1 MSVKGFV
8 NDIIYFF
15 GDRCMKI
22 NNEFLN
28 TNNYVE
34 NLFSDEVTN
43 ETAGKDLFAEAVKIV
58 QGENAEGM
66 DIGDLYNKHG
76 ALGDMEKAKQLGLAS
91 GDEDSEE
98 MVTVYE
104 RIQIQLMTYCEDYN
118 GTGMNID
125 KAKMEQV
132 LGSAS
137 MAEAVSKASNLEKF
151 NDNTKE
157 YMIKNDLEPTV
168 DNVYMAMHSAG
179 KKQVA
184 DIDNPSIEAAVKSKL
199 IKDGYELNDE
209 NVKNAMWLV
218 SRNIEVNVDNMNK
231 LSELNQIDSLKV
243 GDEEALTAIM
253 RNISYS
259 IYAGKDAKSA
269 YITDRYFNVED
280 VNEVVDLVQNVTDEE
295 LSYIKENNFTLNAA
309 NIKKAKEADLTGVS
323 SLQAVEFKQVIFEAR
338 IVMTQSSVFNLKRLG
353 VEINYTEIS
362 KMTEDIKNER
372 NNLIDMLAKTEEF
385 VGNEVSKQMISNAI
399 DMMNSF
405 SSLPQGIIGKVHT
418 EEISFTMTSVY
429 TSGVELKNQ
438 YEMAM
443 TSYETL
449 GTQVRRDLGDSIKK
463 AFSNVDTLLDELDME
478 INSANE
484 RAVRILG
491 YNSMEITPEN
501 VKGVKEIATELDY
514 LMKNMTP
521 KTAMHLIKN
530 GINPLEDNIRDV
542 NKMLEQINEDL
553 GKDVETMGKFLWNL
567 EKNNQVTAEEK
578 SDYIELYRI
587 LNMISKNDG
596 NVIGRVINE
605 GKELTLKNL
614 YSAYKSKKHQDF
626 DYSLSDE
633 YEISYVKKNITTF
646 MERVSDVK
654 PFISD
659 NEPADISIE
668 KMIDMTAGEDIVKF
682 LNSQT
687 VSNIASYMEMSNGN
701 SFYKKLKDYK
711 EADNIVETI
720 KEEFLGD
727 GDVSDIAEKYE
738 QLEAAGKEL
747 LENTKNSA
755 DLSYEKLQGSLLMA
769 NALKVL
775 NAQAKKNSYIVPM
788 EIGGELTNI
797 HLTIKKNQESFKNVT
812 VSMENEIL
820 GKLSAVFS
828 IKSSVVSGRVV
839 SDRESTVNMI
849 NENISVFT
857 RTIETLE
864 INAGEIMCF
873 KGSMDVVNKY
883 SESSD
888 EGVALNTY
896 YSVAKA
902 FVGVIKV
909 GAQG

>member
-22 NNEFLN
+22 NNEFMN

-34 NLFSDEVTN
+34 NLFSDEVIN

-137 MAEAVSKASNLEKF
+137 MAEAVLKASNLEKF

-184 DIDNPSIEAAVKSKL
+184 GLEEPSLEAAVKSKL
-199 IKDGYELNDE
+199 SIDGYEINDE

-218 SRNIEVNVDNMNK
+218 SRNIEVNTENMNK
-231 LSELNQIDSLKV
+231 LSELNQIDELKAL
-243 GDEEALTAIM
+243 DEEALTAIM

-295 LSYIKENNFTLNAA
+295 LSYIKDNNLTLNAA
-309 NIKKAKEADLTGVS
+309 NIKKAKEADLSGVS

-372 NNLIDMLAKTEEF
+372 NKLIDMLSKTEEF
-385 VGNEVSKQMISNAI
+385 EGNDVSKQMISNAL

-405 SSLPQGIIGKVHT
+405 SSLPQGIIGKVYT

-429 TSGVELKNQ
+429 TNGVELKNQ

-463 AFSNVDTLLDELDME
+463 AFSNVDTLLDEIDME

-514 LMKNMTP
+514 LMENMTP

-567 EKNNQVTAEEK
+567 EKKNQVTAEEK
-578 SDYIELYRI
+578 NDYIELYRI

-633 YEISYVKKNITTF
+633 HEISYVKKSITTF
-646 MERVSDVK
+646 MEKAVEAES
-654 PFISD
+654 
-659 NEPADISIE
+659 
-668 KMIDMTAGEDIVKF
+668 GESIVKM
-682 LNSQT
+682 LDSQSFT
-687 VSNIASYMEMSNGN
+687 DIATYMEMSNGN

-711 EADNIVETI
+711 EADNIVEAL
-720 KEEFLGD
+720 KDELSSD
-727 GDVSDIAEKYE
+727 GDIDDIAEKYE

-775 NAQAKKNSYIVPM
+775 NAQAKKHSYIVPM

-797 HLTIKKNQESFKNVT
+797 HLTIKKNQKSFKNVT
-812 VSMENEIL
+812 VSMENESL

-849 NENISVFT
+849 NENLSVFT
-857 RTIETLE
+857 RAIETLQ
-864 INAGEIMCF
+864 INSGEIMCF
-873 KGSMDVVNKY
+873 KGSVDVVNKY

-888 EGVALNTY
+888 EGLALNTY

-902 FVGVIKV
+902 FVGAIKV
-909 GAQG
+909 GLQG

>member
-1 MSVKGFV
+1 
-8 NDIIYFF
+8 
-15 GDRCMKI
+15 MKI
-22 NNEFLN
+22 NNEYMN

-58 QGENAEGM
+58 QGENADGM

-118 GTGMNID
+118 GTGMSID

-168 DNVYMAMHSAG
+168 DNVYMSMHSAG

-184 DIDNPSIEAAVKSKL
+184 NIENPSIETAVKSKL
-199 IKDGYELNDE
+199 SKDGYELNDE

-218 SRNIEVNVDNMNK
+218 SRDIEVNAENMNK
-231 LSELNQIDSLKV
+231 LNELNQIDALKA
-243 GDEEALTAIM
+243 GDEEALTALM

-259 IYAGKDAKSA
+259 IYAGKDEKSA
-269 YITDRYFNVED
+269 YITDRYFNTED

-295 LSYIKENNFTLNAA
+295 LSYIKENNLTLNAA
-309 NIKKAKEADLTGVS
+309 NIKRAKEADFTGVS

-372 NNLIDMLAKTEEF
+372 NKLIDLLAKTEEF
-385 VGNEVSKQMISNAI
+385 EGDNVSKQMISNAL

-405 SSLPQGIIGKVHT
+405 SSLPQGIIGKVYT

-429 TSGVELKNQ
+429 TSGTALKNQ

-463 AFSNVDTLLDELDME
+463 AFLNVDNLLDEIDME

-514 LMKNMTP
+514 LMENMTP

-596 NVIGRVINE
+596 NVIGRVISE

-626 DYSLSDE
+626 DYSISDE
-633 YEISYVKKNITTF
+633 HEISYVKKSITTF
-646 MERVSDVK
+646 MEKAVAAE
-654 PFISD
+654 
-659 NEPADISIE
+659 N
-668 KMIDMTAGEDIVKF
+668 GENIVKM
-682 LNSQT
+682 LDSQT

-711 EADNIVETI
+711 EADNIVEAI
-720 KEEFLGD
+720 EEEFLGD
-727 GDVSDIAEKYE
+727 GDVSDIEEKYE

-747 LENTKNSA
+747 LENTKNSE

-775 NAQAKKNSYIVPM
+775 NAQAKKHSYIVPM

-812 VSMENEIL
+812 VSMENESL

-849 NENISVFT
+849 NENLSVFT

>member
-22 NNEFLN
+22 NNEFMN

-34 NLFSDEVTN
+34 NLFSDEVIN

-91 GDEDSEE
+91 WDEDSEE

-184 DIDNPSIEAAVKSKL
+184 GLEEPSLEAAVKSKL
-199 IKDGYELNDE
+199 SMDGYEINDE

-218 SRNIEVNVDNMNK
+218 SRNIEVNTENMNK
-231 LSELNQIDSLKV
+231 LSELNQIDELKAL
-243 GDEEALTAIM
+243 DEEALATVM

-295 LSYIKENNFTLNAA
+295 LSYIKENNLTLNAA
-309 NIKKAKEADLTGVS
+309 NIKKAKEADLSDVS

-372 NNLIDMLAKTEEF
+372 NKLIDMLSKTEEF
-385 VGNEVSKQMISNAI
+385 EGNDVSKQMISNALN
-399 DMMNSF
+399 MMNSF
-405 SSLPQGIIGKVHT
+405 SSLPQGIIGKVYT

-429 TSGVELKNQ
+429 TNGVELKNQ

-463 AFSNVDTLLDELDME
+463 AFSNVDTLLDEIDME

-501 VKGVKEIATELDY
+501 VKGVKEIAAELDY
-514 LMKNMTP
+514 LMENMTP

-567 EKNNQVTAEEK
+567 EKKNQVTAEEK
-578 SDYIELYRI
+578 NDYIELYRI

-626 DYSLSDE
+626 DYSISDE
-633 YEISYVKKNITTF
+633 HEISYVKKSITTF
-646 MERVSDVK
+646 MEKAVEAES
-654 PFISD
+654 
-659 NEPADISIE
+659 
-668 KMIDMTAGEDIVKF
+668 GESIVKM
-682 LNSQT
+682 LDSQSFT
-687 VSNIASYMEMSNGN
+687 DIATYMEMSNGN

-711 EADNIVETI
+711 EADNIVEAL
-720 KEEFLGD
+720 KDELSSD
-727 GDVSDIAEKYE
+727 GDIDDIAEKYE
-738 QLEAAGKEL
+738 QLEAAGKEIL
-747 LENTKNSA
+747 NEAKGSS
-755 DLSYEKLQGSLLMA
+755 DISYEKLQGSLLMA

-775 NAQAKKNSYIVPM
+775 NAQAKKHSYIVPM

-797 HLTIKKNQESFKNVT
+797 HLTIKKNQKSFKNVA
-812 VSMENEIL
+812 VSMENENL

-849 NENISVFT
+849 NENLSVFT
-857 RTIETLE
+857 RAIETLQ
-864 INAGEIMCF
+864 INSGEIMCF
-873 KGSMDVVNKY
+873 KGSVDVVNKY

-888 EGVALNTY
+888 EGLALNTY

-909 GAQG
+909 GVQG

>member
-22 NNEFLN
+22 NNEFMN

-34 NLFSDEVTN
+34 NLFSDEVIN

-184 DIDNPSIEAAVKSKL
+184 GLEEPSLEAAVKSKL
-199 IKDGYELNDE
+199 SIDGYEINDE

-218 SRNIEVNVDNMNK
+218 SRNIEVNTENMNK
-231 LSELNQIDSLKV
+231 LSELNQIDELKV
-243 GDEEALTAIM
+243 GDEEALATVM

-295 LSYIKENNFTLNAA
+295 LSYIKDNNLTLNAA

-372 NNLIDMLAKTEEF
+372 NKLIDMLAKTEEF

-429 TSGVELKNQ
+429 TSGGELKNQ

-463 AFSNVDTLLDELDME
+463 AFSNVDTLLDEIDME

-501 VKGVKEIATELDY
+501 VKGVKEIAAELDY
-514 LMKNMTP
+514 LMVNMTP

-633 YEISYVKKNITTF
+633 HEISYVKKSITTF
-646 MERVSDVK
+646 MEKAVEAES
-654 PFISD
+654 
-659 NEPADISIE
+659 
-668 KMIDMTAGEDIVKF
+668 GESIVKM
-682 LNSQT
+682 LDSQSFT
-687 VSNIASYMEMSNGN
+687 DIATYMEMSNGN

-755 DLSYEKLQGSLLMA
+755 DISYEKLQGSLLMA

-775 NAQAKKNSYIVPM
+775 NAQAKNHSYIVPM

-797 HLTIKKNQESFKNVT
+797 HLTIKKNQKSFKNVT
-812 VSMENEIL
+812 VSMENENL

-849 NENISVFT
+849 NENLSVFT
-857 RTIETLE
+857 RAIETLQ
-864 INAGEIMCF
+864 INSGEIMCF
-873 KGSMDVVNKY
+873 KGSVDVVNKY

-888 EGVALNTY
+888 EGLALNTY

-909 GAQG
+909 GVQG